1 MHKKYNKWQVFSTQ
15 YIPLPPTETV
25 VEADTFPGQ
34 GWDEQRRAKT
44 LIKFAFDGDVDKP
57 GRLTRAPTPYPKE
70 LKALAKH
77 ARNLHSL
84 QKDPTAA
91 AGRQFVMPKTQDSAK
106 KTATPASSLSA
117 SVTQP
122 GKGEAS
128 ETDLARKVRV
138 WKAFWRL

>member
-1 MHKKYNKWQVFSTQ
+1 M
-15 YIPLPPTETV
+15 
-25 VEADTFPGQ
+25 EADTFPGQ

-91 AGRQFVMPKTQDSAK
+91 TGRQFVMPKTQDTAN
-106 KTATPASSLSA
+106 KTASPASSAA

-128 ETDLARKVRV
+128 EADSTRKVR
-138 WKAFWRL
+138 F

>member
-1 MHKKYNKWQVFSTQ
+1 MFSTQ
-15 YIPLPPTETV
+15 HISLPPTETV
-25 VEADTFPGQ
+25 VETDTFPGQ

-84 QKDPTAA
+84 QKDPTTA
-91 AGRQFVMPKTQDSAK
+91 AGRQFVMPKTQDSAN
-106 KTATPASSLSA
+106 KTAAPVTSSAALI
-117 SVTQP
+117 TQP
-122 GKGEAS
+122 VKGEIS
-128 ETDLARKVRV
+128 ETDLARKVRG
-138 WKAFWRL
+138 

>member
-1 MHKKYNKWQVFSTQ
+1 M
-15 YIPLPPTETV
+15 
-25 VEADTFPGQ
+25 VEPDTFPGQ

-84 QKDPTAA
+84 QKDTAG
-91 AGRQFVMPKTQDSAK
+91 GRQFVVGKSQESAK
-106 KTATPASSLSA
+106 TPASS
-117 SVTQP
+117 VPVVQP
-122 GKGEAS
+122 AKDDVS
-128 ETDLARKVRV
+128 ETDFARKVRV
-138 WKAFWRL
+138 SCIIYSVT

>member
-1 MHKKYNKWQVFSTQ
+1 M
-15 YIPLPPTETV
+15 V
-25 VEADTFPGQ
+25 VETDTFPGQ

-84 QKDPTAA
+84 QKDPS
-91 AGRQFVMPKTQDSAK
+91 RQFVLGRSEDAGR
-106 KTATPASSLSA
+106 ASSP
-117 SVTQP
+117 TQP
-122 GKGEAS
+122 AKEDSDAAS
-128 ETDLARKVRV
+128 GRRVRCHIMV
-138 WKAFWRL
+138 RGGLTMGCLF

>member
-1 MHKKYNKWQVFSTQ
+1 M
-15 YIPLPPTETV
+15 V
-25 VEADTFPGQ
+25 VEKDTFPGK

-84 QKDPTAA
+84 QKDTA
-91 AGRQFVMPKTQDSAK
+91 RQFVVARSDDANKASAPTSPPKEEAERI
-106 KTATPASSLSA
+106 SL
-117 SVTQP
+117 
-122 GKGEAS
+122 
-128 ETDLARKVRV
+128 RKVRT
-138 WKAFWRL
+138 K

>member
-1 MHKKYNKWQVFSTQ
+1 M
-15 YIPLPPTETV
+15 
-25 VEADTFPGQ
+25 VEPDTFPGQ

-84 QKDPTAA
+84 QKDSA
-91 AGRQFVMPKTQDSAK
+91 AGRQFVVGKSQESAK
-106 KTATPASSLSA
+106 SPPASST
-117 SVTQP
+117 SVVQP
-122 GKGEAS
+122 TKDEVS
-128 ETDLARKVRV
+128 ETDLARKVSLVYELLRIWLLV
-138 WKAFWRL
+138 VIPEHGAAQFIA

>member
-1 MHKKYNKWQVFSTQ
+1 M
-15 YIPLPPTETV
+15 ET
-25 VEADTFPGQ
+25 DTFPGQ

-91 AGRQFVMPKTQDSAK
+91 AGRQFVMPKSQDAAN
-106 KTATPASSLSA
+106 KTAAPPSTLSSA

-122 GKGEAS
+122 GKGEVS
-128 ETDLARKVRV
+128 ETDLGRKVRDWEV
-138 WKAFWRL
+138 VERCGGEV